1 MQPKPLRMLRIL
13 VTIALIASLSSFNN
27 LVRSSP
33 DRRID
38 YSLSFDDNG
47 FTTTTITY
55 RDDQANG
62 SVWMLVPKGSRKWS
76 LSVSEGVVDGRVL
89 TDVGMVFYD
98 NLSLSYTGPVS
109 ISVNWTMEY
118 GALLLEPRGLF
129 VSPAILASS
138 DVPGYATLSMP
149 DGVTKINYATPR
161 YKEVSSGVL
170 QFDLRQVMQNPEAV
184 GRIYIYFSFSGEQ
197 SMEEFTEGT
206 YTISTAS
213 RYMGLA
219 ERVLSVYAEATPILQ
234 GLFNTTLGH
243 AYVEFFVP
251 ESAEEMPIGGFV
263 PILPDRFS
271 VGNISL
277 NLFYFRTQEGYIE
290 SIALHELV
298 HQYVAKSGIPP
309 SLLWLHE
316 GLANYVGIQL
326 TYFLGLPGARDL
338 EDSLVFE
345 AARIPQSEYHIID
358 GWTPSHTN
366 PSYSVFQHYSIAF
379 EIVREIG
386 SAFQEEGEPFSGYD
400 YYSALFRS
408 IAEKGQLPNSTW
420 HVLSAMELCASNG
433 SKVASMFQSWNFD
446 IPDVFMIYS
455 RIESLKE
462 ELSDPSPLISPFVP
476 SMMAKLDEAERL
488 LRSNELLLAQELV
501 REVEAFIN
509 RMWILMAALIIM
521 GVTASFS
528 VVYARKVKR
537 SIEVGIDVEP

>member
-1 MQPKPLRMLRIL
+1 MRMLRIL
-13 VTIALIASLSSFNN
+13 VMIALIASLSGSNY

-33 DRRID
+33 DKRID

-47 FTTTTITY
+47 FTATNITY
-55 RDDQANG
+55 SDDQANG
-62 SVWMLVPKGSRKWS
+62 SVWMLVPKGSHKWS
-76 LSVSEGVVDGRVL
+76 IGVSEGELDGSAL

-98 NLSLSYTGPVS
+98 NLSLSYTGPFSV
-109 ISVNWTMEY
+109 SVNWTMEY
-118 GALLLEPRGLF
+118 GALLLEPHGLF

-138 DVPGYATLSMP
+138 DVPGYVTLSLP
-149 DGVTKINYATPR
+149 DEVTKINYATPR
-161 YKEVSSGVL
+161 YKEVSPGVL
-170 QFDLRQVMQNPEAV
+170 QFDLRQVMQNPEVV
-184 GRIYIYFSFSGEQ
+184 GRIYIYFALSGEQ
-197 SMEEFTEGT
+197 SMEEFTEGN

-213 RYMGLA
+213 RYRGLA
-219 ERVLSVYAEATPILQ
+219 DRVLSVYAEATPILQ
-234 GLFNTTLGH
+234 KLFNTTLGH

-345 AARIPQSEYHIID
+345 AARIPQSEYHIVD

-379 EIVREIG
+379 EIVREVG
-386 SAFQEEGEPFSGYD
+386 LAFEEEGEPFSGYD
-400 YYSALFRS
+400 YYSSLFKT
-408 IAEKGQLPNSTW
+408 IEEKGQLPNSTW
-420 HVLSAMELCASNG
+420 HVLSAMEFCAPNG

-488 LRSNELLLAQELV
+488 LRSNELLMAQELV

-509 RMWILMAALIIM
+509 RMWMLMAALIIM

-528 VVYARKVKR
+528 IAYARKVKR
-537 SIEVGIDVEP
+537 GIEVGVEIGP